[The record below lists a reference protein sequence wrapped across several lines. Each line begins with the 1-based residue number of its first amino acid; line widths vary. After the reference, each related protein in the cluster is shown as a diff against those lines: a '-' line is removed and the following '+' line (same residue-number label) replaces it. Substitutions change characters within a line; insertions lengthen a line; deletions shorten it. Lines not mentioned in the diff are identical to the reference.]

1 MGWRIL
7 PVEVGWAPLED
18 RILIAVAGQTYAI
31 QLSLDLLE
39 CLAASANEAVW
50 QHGWSLRT
58 FVTSCRQVS
67 TCRRMRRHSTALP
80 VADIVFRN
88 SANHKL
94 NGLLALRPY
103 VGMGR
108 IIKRTS
114 WGSTRN

>member
-1 MGWRIL
+1 MSWRWCL
-7 PVEVGWAPLED
+7 PLSTLPSKWPPPHEWRTVSVASDAKLPAPL
-18 RILIAVAGQTYAI
+18 T
-31 QLSLDLLE
+31 SS
-39 CLAASANEAVW
+39 AS
-50 QHGWSLRT
+50 
-58 FVTSCRQVS
+58 VS

-94 NGLLALRPY
+94 NGLQALRPY